1 MRLAGRLGSERG
13 IALVVAL
20 FALIVMSALVSAGFI
35 AGRLEQQSGRNTLF
49 AHQAAEAAEAGLTN
63 ALIAISSTGVVLPP
77 VGSTFDLD
85 SLNFSVGF
93 RVERQLSRLTGTLL
107 LIRST
112 GTRLD
117 ADGGALA
124 VRTVGRLLR
133 LASDSLGGPPGILP
147 LEQRGWAQLY

>member
-1 MRLAGRLGSERG
+1 MRRASRLASERG

-20 FALIVMSALVSAGFI
+20 FALIVMSALVSAGFVV
-35 AGRLEQQSGRNTLF
+35 GRLEQESGRNTLF
-49 AHQAAEAAEAGLTN
+49 AHQAAEAAEAGLTD
-63 ALIAISSTGVVLPP
+63 ALIAVSSAGGVLPP
-77 VGSTFDLD
+77 VGSTSDWD

-124 VRTVGRLLR
+124 VRSVGRLLR
-133 LASDSLGGPPGILP
+133 LAPDSLGGPPGILP